1 MKQKL
6 REEISNEYK
15 WNLEAIYKN
24 KEEFEDEL
32 KKIEQEIDKIDK
44 YKDILMESSSNL
56 LECLELD
63 TNISR
68 RLSKAHTYAN
78 CYFDSDTGN
87 ASYQEMLGKVN
98 NLYQKYSEKISF
110 IEPSILKCDYNT
122 IQKYMEEAPALK
134 SYERNLKEIYRFKKY
149 ILSDNEEKLISNLE
163 KALDSSST
171 TYESLTDTDM
181 TYGNIIDENGESVEL
196 TDSNYNKYI
205 KSNDRRV
212 RKEAFD
218 ELYRV
223 YSNFKNTICSTIKG
237 NIEANTS
244 IAKIRGYNSAIEASL
259 FSDNID
265 VSVYNNLIDTVSNNL
280 SSLFKYYDLKKKI
293 LGLDE
298 MHLYDTYVSII
309 NEKPREYTFDEAKE
323 LVKKALSVLGDKY
336 INDLNN
342 AFTEKWI
349 DIYNNKGKR
358 GGAYSGGSYDT
369 YPYVLLNFEGTLNDV
384 STLAHELGHSMHSY
398 YSRLNNS
405 YQDSNYKIFVAE
417 VASTVNELLLSKYL
431 LKNTSDKREK
441 LIILNN
447 LLDLFKATIFRQ
459 TMFAEFEKNIYEKH
473 EKGEILT
480 AELLCNDYYEL
491 NKKYFGNSV
500 YVDDEIKYEWERIP
514 HFYYYFYVYK
524 YATGLSAACY
534 IVNGILSG
542 SKDALDNYLKFL
554 TLGGSMD
561 PLDEL
566 KVAGIDMTKP
576 EAILSAIHMFDE
588 ILEEF
593 EQLYN
598 A

>member
-15 WNLEAIYKN
+15 WDLEAIYKN

-110 IEPSILKCDYNT
+110 IEPSILKCDYDT
-122 IQKYMEEAPALK
+122 IQKYMEEDPALK
-134 SYERNLKEIYRFKKY
+134 SYERNLKEIYRFKKF

-205 KSNDRRV
+205 KSNDRTV

>member
-15 WNLEAIYKN
+15 WDLEAIYKN

-122 IQKYMEEAPALK
+122 IQKYMEESPKLK

-149 ILSDNEEKLISNLE
+149 ILSDNEEKIISNLE

-244 IAKIRGYNSAIEASL
+244 IAKIRGYNSSIEASL

-441 LIILNN
+441 LIVLNN

-576 EAILSAIHMFDE
+576 DSILSAIHMFDE

>member
-15 WNLEAIYKN
+15 WDLEAIYKN

-122 IQKYMEEAPALK
+122 IQKYMEESPKLK

-149 ILSDNEEKLISNLE
+149 ILSDNEEKIISNLE

-576 EAILSAIHMFDE
+576 DSILSAIHMFDE
-588 ILEEF
+588 VLEEF

>member
-15 WNLEAIYKN
+15 WDLEAIYKN

-122 IQKYMEEAPALK
+122 IQKYMEEAPSLK

-149 ILSDNEEKLISNLE
+149 ILSDNEEKIISNLE

-576 EAILSAIHMFDE
+576 DSILSAIHMFDE

>member
-15 WNLEAIYKN
+15 WDLEAIYKN

-68 RLSKAHTYAN
+68 CLSKAHTYAN

-122 IQKYMEEAPALK
+122 IQKYMEEAPKLK

-149 ILSDNEEKLISNLE
+149 ILSDNEEKIISNLE

-237 NIEANTS
+237 NIEANIS
-244 IAKIRGYNSAIEASL
+244 IAKIRGYNSSIEASL

-431 LKNTSDKREK
+431 LKNTSDKCKK

-500 YVDDEIKYEWERIP
+500 YIDDEIKYEWERIP

-588 ILEEF
+588 VLEEF

>member
-15 WNLEAIYKN
+15 WDLEAIYKN

-68 RLSKAHTYAN
+68 CLSKAHTYAN

-122 IQKYMEEAPALK
+122 IQKYMEEAPKLK

-149 ILSDNEEKLISNLE
+149 ILSDNEEKIISNLE

-237 NIEANTS
+237 NIEANIS
-244 IAKIRGYNSAIEASL
+244 IAKIRGYNSSIEASL

>member
-15 WNLEAIYKN
+15 WDLEAIYKN

-68 RLSKAHTYAN
+68 RLSKTHTYAN

-122 IQKYMEEAPALK
+122 IQKYMEEAPSLK

-149 ILSDNEEKLISNLE
+149 ILSDNEEKIISNLE

-244 IAKIRGYNSAIEASL
+244 IAKIRGYNSSIEASL

-369 YPYVLLNFEGTLNDV
+369 YPYVLLNFESTLNDV